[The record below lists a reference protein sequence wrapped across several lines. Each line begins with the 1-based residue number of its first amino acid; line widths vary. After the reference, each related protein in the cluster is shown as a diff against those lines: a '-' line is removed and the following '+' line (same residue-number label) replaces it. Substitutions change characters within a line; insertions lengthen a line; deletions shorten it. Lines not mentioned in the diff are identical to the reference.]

1 MERSRG
7 DVKMFSTNF
16 PSLPVIHT
24 SRDDHVFSRDAGS
37 LQRSWIEG
45 ETMRHFAP
53 RWILKRGEQ
62 QKVDSDDAAIPSEWI
77 HNEIRIVY
85 GFYCSSGPV
94 A

>member
-1 MERSRG
+1 MRMGRSRE
-7 DVKMFSTNF
+7 DVFDKF
-16 PSLPVIHT
+16 PVSPCDTHVQG
-24 SRDDHVFSRDAGS
+24 SRVFSRDAGS
-37 LQRSWIEG
+37 LQGSWIEG
-45 ETMRHFAP
+45 ETTRHFAP

-85 GFYCSSGPV
+85 GFYRSSGPV